1 MFYVQEG
8 QNDIRRSLQIIDR
21 KLNGLRDFLQAMPS
35 NPINPP
41 AANETDESADIVR
54 LTIRRMASV
63 RPDERA
69 KTNYV
74 QCLDVMGFPITT
86 SLEDVSVIITSL
98 SCNVIVA
105 CMLLQSLSHGVV
117 MFASDLYE

>member
-35 NPINPP
+35 NPTNPP
-41 AANETDESADIVR
+41 VANETKEAADIVR
-54 LTIRRMASV
+54 LTIKRMASV

-69 KTNYV
+69 KTNYL
-74 QCLDVMGFPITT
+74 QCLDAMGFPITT
-86 SLEDVSVIITSL
+86 SLEDVNDIITHT
-98 SCNVIVA
+98 A
-105 CMLLQSLSHGVV
+105 
-117 MFASDLYE
+117 